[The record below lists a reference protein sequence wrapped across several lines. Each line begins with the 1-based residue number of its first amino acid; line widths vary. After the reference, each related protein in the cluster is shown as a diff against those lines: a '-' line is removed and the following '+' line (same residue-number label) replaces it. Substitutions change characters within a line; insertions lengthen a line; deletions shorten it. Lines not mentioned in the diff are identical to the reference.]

1 MGHSLNEIDCHV
13 YYYTDTVRTRNRL
26 AITLLASSAIILG
39 VAAPASAAPSPTD
52 LVADVVPGAGSL
64 NPYWL
69 TPFAGR
75 LFFVGND
82 GSGDELYVS
91 DGSVGSAVNLNLT
104 IDPTGVAGATGF
116 TIIGNT
122 MYLAASDGTHGAE
135 LWSITGSGSPVMVAD
150 LNTGGGDS
158 DPSDFTL
165 FNSDLYFAAYTVGT
179 GRSLFRLSGGTVTQ
193 YPGAP
198 QSPDNLFV
206 YNGFLY
212 FSASVSGDS
221 ELYRLDGTNTP
232 SQFFASNPTGFGNPH
247 NFAVAG
253 GRLYFIS
260 NDGLSAPRNYELYAT
275 DGTVVTKLT
284 TDLAAIDGY
293 QYFTVFNDTLY
304 FSAGNAAIGRELG
317 HTTGGAVPAFFDI
330 NAGPTGSNPEGFTA
344 YNGSLYFGAATSATG
359 DELFSI
365 TGSSAPVL
373 RADINSGVG
382 DSFPFGFGVSNG
394 LLVFSASSTGADWQL
409 WSFNGT
415 AANQESEIGVPDA
428 DAKWVAVLGSYT
440 YFAATS
446 PATGYELWRTR
457 VAGVAVTATPAL
469 AATGSDTLLPAGIA
483 AALLLAGLTLAFTR
497 RRVSETQE

>member
-1 MGHSLNEIDCHV
+1 
-13 YYYTDTVRTRNRL
+13 VRTRNRL
-26 AITLLASSAIILG
+26 AITLLASSTILLG
-39 VAAPASAAPSPTD
+39 VAAPAQAAPSPTD

-64 NPYWL
+64 RPYWL

-75 LFFVGND
+75 LYFVGND

-122 MYLAASDGTHGAE
+122 MYFAASDGVHGAE
-135 LWSITGSGSPVMVAD
+135 IWSITGTGSPVMVAD
-150 LNTGGGDS
+150 LNTGSGDS
-158 DPSDFTL
+158 DPSDFTV
-165 FNSDLYFAAYTVGT
+165 FNGDLYFAAYTVGT
-179 GRSLFRLSGGTVTQ
+179 GQSLFRLTGSTVTQ
-193 YPGAP
+193 YPMGSV
-198 QSPDNLFV
+198 QSPDDLFV

-212 FSASVSGDS
+212 FSAFGTGDS
-221 ELYRLDGTNTP
+221 QLYRIDGTNAP
-232 SQFFASNPTGFGNPH
+232 SQFFVSNPTGFGNPH

-253 GRLYFIS
+253 GWLYFIS

-330 NAGPTGSNPEGFTA
+330 NAGPAASNPEGFTA
-344 YNGSLYFGAATSATG
+344 YNGSLYFGAATNATG
-359 DELFSI
+359 DELFSV

-373 RADINSGVG
+373 RSDINPGAG
-382 DSFPFGFGVSNG
+382 GSFPFSFGVSNG
-394 LLVFSASSTGADWQL
+394 VLVFSASSTGADWQL

-415 AANQESEIGVPDA
+415 AANQESDIGVPDA
-428 DAKWVAVLGSYT
+428 DANWVSVLGSYT

-446 PATGYELWRTR
+446 PATGYEVWRTR
-457 VAGVAVTATPAL
+457 VAGSAAAVTATPAL
-469 AATGSDTLLPAGIA
+469 AATGSDALLPAGMA
-483 AALLLAGLTLAFTR
+483 AALLLAGLALALTR
-497 RRVSETQE
+497 RRALKTQE